1 MRMVRVPR
9 LGREASAIGFGCASL
24 GSRISA
30 ADGRRAIAHA
40 LERGVSWFDV
50 APPYGDGQ
58 AEALLGQALRGVRDK
73 VVICTKFGIAPAPV
87 PLGARLLRPLAR
99 RAVAAFP
106 SLRTAAAKARPL
118 GQRAPIDAAAIEAS
132 VTRSLRLLGTDHVDV
147 LAVHEPTLEDVAN
160 AAIFDVLSRLVER
173 GLVRAIAIAGDPQ
186 SIEAAARAGRRID
199 IAQFPDTPFANAA
212 ASLRTRLPAP
222 APMFVTH
229 GVFGSGLAPAVAR
242 LNGEQRAKITAVA
255 ERHRIDISSSP
266 GDLLL
271 HFAFA
276 NNPEGVVVVSM
287 FDPHHIERNIV
298 ASRVTPIPGLADA
311 VRQALG

>member
-1 MRMVRVPR
+1 MPA
-9 LGREASAIGFGCASL
+9 LDREVSAIGFGCASL

-30 ADGRRAIAHA
+30 SDGRRAIAHA
-40 LERGVSWFDV
+40 LDCGVNWFDV

-58 AEALLGQALRGVRDK
+58 AEALLGQALRGFRDK

-87 PLGARLLRPLAR
+87 PLAARLLRPLAR

-106 SLRTAAAKARPL
+106 SLRGTVARARPL
-118 GQRAPIDAAAIEAS
+118 GQRAPIDPATIETS

-160 AAIFDVLSRLVER
+160 AAIFDVLNRLVER
-173 GLVRAIAIAGDPQ
+173 GQVRSIAIAGDPL

-199 IAQFPDTPFANAA
+199 IAQFPDSPFANAA
-212 ASLRTRLPAP
+212 ASLRTGLPAP

-229 GVFGSGLAPAVAR
+229 GVLGSGLAQAMAR
-242 LNGEQRAKITAVA
+242 LNGEQQARITAVA
-255 ERHRIDISSSP
+255 AHHRIDVSSSA

-276 NNPEGVVVVSM
+276 NNPDGVVVMSM
-287 FDPHHIERNIV
+287 FDPGHIERNIAV
-298 ASRVTPIPGLADA
+298 SRVTPVPSLADA